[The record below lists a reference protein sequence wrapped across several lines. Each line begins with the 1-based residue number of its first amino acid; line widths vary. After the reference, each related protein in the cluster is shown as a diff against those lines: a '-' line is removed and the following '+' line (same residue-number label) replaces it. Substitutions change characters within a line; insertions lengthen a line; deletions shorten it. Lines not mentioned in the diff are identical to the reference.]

1 MKGRE
6 WKVGKDT
13 HKNEKPFYSLVV
25 KLNEEE
31 WGEKTSAYIFYT
43 RDEALKKAK
52 EIMVSE
58 ILEDELFDVLKE
70 QNYVCAID
78 FFSGDFRCSFRI
90 EECTTG
96 KDILM
101 PKGDIL

>member
-6 WKVGKDT
+6 WKVEKDT

-31 WGEKTSAYIFYT
+31 WGE
-43 RDEALKKAK
+43 
-52 EIMVSE
+52 
-58 ILEDELFDVLKE
+58 
-70 QNYVCAID
+70 
-78 FFSGDFRCSFRI
+78 
-90 EECTTG
+90 
-96 KDILM
+96 DILM